1 VLLRPFKIDPSF
13 KETSAVCSEIIHFL
27 KNQLTFLIKTTGLKQ
42 PKAYTADAIKEIKI
56 QSAHNENKRG
66 SLS

>member
-13 KETSAVCSEIIHFL
+13 KETSAVCSEIIHFF

-42 PKAYTADAIKEIKI
+42 PKAYTADAKEIKI
-56 QSAHNENKRG
+56 QSAHSGNKRG